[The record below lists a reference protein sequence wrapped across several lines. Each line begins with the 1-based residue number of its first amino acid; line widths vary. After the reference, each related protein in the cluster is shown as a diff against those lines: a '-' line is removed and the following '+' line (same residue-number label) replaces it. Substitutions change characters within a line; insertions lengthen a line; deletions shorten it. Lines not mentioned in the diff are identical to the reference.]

1 MIFYILKLQTFK
13 MGGIVTKSEE
23 IIEGKVV
30 LDEYY
35 NPTNPSEDTENR
47 YIWLSLHTNDKN
59 FVFAQNQGFCIVSN
73 EKINVSSRVWM
84 RQKRN
89 KPI

>member
-1 MIFYILKLQTFK
+1 MYFDFTKFK

-30 LDEYY
+30 LEEYY

-47 YIWLSLHTNDKN
+47 YVWLSLHTNDKN